1 MNAPSK
7 MISTHSA
14 LRVDKSTIMDYFVGK
29 TCRIGANV
37 ANKAKRPDFDIQS
50 IAWENPHL
58 SMTNVISPINY

>member
-1 MNAPSK
+1 
-7 MISTHSA
+7 
-14 LRVDKSTIMDYFVGK
+14 MDYFVGK